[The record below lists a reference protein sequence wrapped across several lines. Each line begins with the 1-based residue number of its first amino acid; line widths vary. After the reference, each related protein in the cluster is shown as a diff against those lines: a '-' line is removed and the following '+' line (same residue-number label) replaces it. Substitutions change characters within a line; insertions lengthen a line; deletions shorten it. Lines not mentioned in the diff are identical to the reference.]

1 MRRPAR
7 ASLASLI
14 LLATVS
20 APAIAQDL
28 QRPDGWHVRFDNADA
43 SEADLEMFVAMP
55 PGGHV
60 TTGPAGI
67 FWSPTSSASGDFR
80 LEMEV
85 FLFDPGTR
93 REAFGIFLG
102 GKNLDGDAQEY
113 SYFLL
118 RNGGEF
124 ILKRREGSEA
134 PTVRPWTRNEAILSY
149 ADRGDD
155 ASVKNVLAVEAH
167 GAEVALLVN
176 GTEVARVPRSEFGVD
191 GVFGFRVNHGLNVHV
206 SRLEV
211 VGRH

>member
-1 MRRPAR
+1 MRRPVR
-7 ASLASLI
+7 ATLASLVF
-14 LLATVS
+14 LAALS
-20 APAIAQDL
+20 APALGQDL
-28 QRPDGWHVRFDNADA
+28 QRPDGWHVRFDNAGA

-55 PGGHV
+55 PGWHV

-67 FWSPTSSASGDFR
+67 FWSSENTASGDFR
-80 LEMEV
+80 VEMEV

-93 REAFGIFLG
+93 REAFGMIVG

-113 SYFLL
+113 SYFLV
-118 RNGGEF
+118 RNGGEY
-124 ILKRREGSEA
+124 ILKRRQGADA

-155 ASVKNVLAVEAH
+155 ASVKNVLAVDAH
-167 GAEVALLVN
+167 GEEVAFMVN
-176 GTEVARVPRSEFGVD
+176 GTEVARLPRAEFGVD

-211 VGRH
+211 VGHH